1 MIDIC
6 QALYKYLTSKT
17 DITNIVGN
25 RIYPTILPQ
34 NCSYPAI
41 VYSPIIANYDSALE
55 GDTGFVRQTIQIVC
69 HDATFK
75 KARELSRIVK
85 NHIQDF
91 HGNMEGLIIEAVFI
105 KSDFEMNGNTTV
117 RFETDEFMT
126 CLEFE
131 FYYNEK

>member
-1 MIDIC
+1 
-6 QALYKYLTSKT
+6 
-17 DITNIVGN
+17 VGN

-34 NCSYPAI
+34 NCIYPAI
-41 VYSPIIANYDSALE
+41 VYSPIIANYDSALQ
-55 GDTGFVRQTIQIVC
+55 GDTGFVRQTIQVVF
-69 HDATFK
+69 HDVTFK

-85 NHIQDF
+85 NYIQDF
-91 HGNMEGLIIEAVFI
+91 HGNMEGLNIEAVFI